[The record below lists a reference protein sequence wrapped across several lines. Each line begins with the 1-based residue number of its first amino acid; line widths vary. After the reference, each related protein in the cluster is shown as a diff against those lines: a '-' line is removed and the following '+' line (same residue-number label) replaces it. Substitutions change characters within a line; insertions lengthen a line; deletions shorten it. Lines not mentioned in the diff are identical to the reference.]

1 VSETLTWKR
10 FWLLVRSDAIAD
22 YRFVAIVS
30 AAIAGLMLLSALNAG
45 SNAFSFYETWFT
57 GLLFFGGQVIASFS
71 FRELHDK
78 TRNEAYL
85 LLPASALEKTLA
97 RLFRS
102 TVAFVAYL
110 VVFTTI
116 ASLVI
121 EGIKWAVLGRANPV
135 FTPFAPAIWQRLDV
149 FIVVQSLF
157 FLGAAWFRR
166 LHFVKTLAALTLA
179 PIALGIIG
187 GTLLRLVLGER
198 PEVAFSGLSERG
210 FYNLYLAH
218 QLAFD
223 SAFVALKVLVFVA
236 LPLFCW
242 YVAWLRVKEAQAS
255 DGV

>member
-1 VSETLTWKR
+1 VNETLNWKR
-10 FWLLVRSDAIAD
+10 FWLLVRGDAIAD

-30 AAIAGLMLLSALNAG
+30 AAIAGLMLLSALSAQ
-45 SNAFSFYETWFT
+45 SDEFDFYESWFT
-57 GLLFFGGQVIASFS
+57 AVLFVWGAVNASFS

-78 TRNEAYL
+78 ARNEAYL

-102 TVAFVAYL
+102 TIAFVAYL
-110 VVFTTI
+110 IVFTTV

-121 EGIKWAVLGRANPV
+121 EGIKWAVLGRTNPV
-135 FTPFAPAIWQRLDV
+135 FAPFAPAIWERLDF

-166 LHFVKTLAALTLA
+166 LHFVKTLAVLTLA
-179 PIALGIIG
+179 PIALAIVG
-187 GTLLRLVLGER
+187 GTVLRLVLGENLGI
-198 PEVAFSGLSERG
+198 AFSSVTERAL
-210 FYNLYLAH
+210 YNFYLAH
-218 QLAFD
+218 RLAFD
-223 SAFVALKVLVFVA
+223 SAFVALEIIGFVA

-242 YVAWLRVKEAQAS
+242 YVAWLRVKEAQVS